1 MTHDPLLQYEQ
12 VDHTHTHIVRKR
24 SKTYRVFKFSALY
37 IIMTTC
43 VFSVFMGVLNFS
55 AYSAIV
61 TNWVNP
67 NHMMTVQDDMEQA
80 IIGSSIAVHAA
91 DMTDSQNSLQTVTE
105 QISMT
110 DPEVIYSRSYKSDRL
125 LSGISRSSAASFNV
139 TPYENRI
146 IIPKL
151 GKNIP
156 LVDVN
161 HDVNAKYGEMHNI
174 FMEELKKWVVRYPGT
189 ARPGEVGNA
198 FIFGHSSN
206 YPWVVSEYNDVF
218 ALLNTLTTGD
228 DIIVYYDQKK
238 YTYRVTDRA
247 TVDPGD
253 TKVLSARD
261 PKKKEIS
268 LMTCWPVGTTLERYI
283 IFGELIEN

>member
-55 AYSAIV
+55 AYS
-61 TNWVNP
+61 
-67 NHMMTVQDDMEQA
+67 A

-174 FMEELKKWVVRYPGT
+174 FMEELKK
-189 ARPGEVGNA
+189 
-198 FIFGHSSN
+198 
-206 YPWVVSEYNDVF
+206 
-218 ALLNTLTTGD
+218 
-228 DIIVYYDQKK
+228 
-238 YTYRVTDRA
+238 
-247 TVDPGD
+247 
-253 TKVLSARD
+253 
-261 PKKKEIS
+261 
-268 LMTCWPVGTTLERYI
+268 
-283 IFGELIEN
+283 

>member
-55 AYSAIV
+55 AYSSIV

-161 HDVNAKYGEMHNI
+161 HDVNAKYGEMQNI
-174 FMEELKKWVVRYPGT
+174 FMEELKK
-189 ARPGEVGNA
+189 
-198 FIFGHSSN
+198 
-206 YPWVVSEYNDVF
+206 
-218 ALLNTLTTGD
+218 
-228 DIIVYYDQKK
+228 
-238 YTYRVTDRA
+238 
-247 TVDPGD
+247 
-253 TKVLSARD
+253 
-261 PKKKEIS
+261 
-268 LMTCWPVGTTLERYI
+268 
-283 IFGELIEN
+283 

>member
-1 MTHDPLLQYEQ
+1 MTGW
-12 VDHTHTHIVRKR
+12 I
-24 SKTYRVFKFSALY
+24 FA
-37 IIMTTC
+37 I
-43 VFSVFMGVLNFS
+43 FMGVLNFW

-67 NHMMTVQDDMEQA
+67 NLMMTLQDNMEQA
-80 IIGSSIAVHAA
+80 LMNSSIAVHAS
-91 DMTDSQNSLQTVTE
+91 DIIDTQSSLQAITE
-105 QISMT
+105 QITMT
-110 DPEVIYSRSYKSDRL
+110 DPDIVYSRSYGSDRL
-125 LSGISRSSAASFNV
+125 LSGISSSPSANFSV

-156 LVDVN
+156 LVDVDHSSN
-161 HDVNAKYGEMHNI
+161 VKYGDMQNI

-189 ARPGEVGNA
+189 ARPGEFGNA
-198 FIFGHSSN
+198 FIFWHSSN

-218 ALLNTLTTGD
+218 ALIDTLKKGD

-238 YTYRVTDRA
+238 YTYRISDRA
-247 TVDPGD
+247 IVDPGD

-283 IFGELIEN
+283 IFGELVQN

>member
-1 MTHDPLLQYEQ
+1 
-12 VDHTHTHIVRKR
+12 
-24 SKTYRVFKFSALY
+24 
-37 IIMTTC
+37 MTTC

-161 HDVNAKYGEMHNI
+161 HDVNAKYGEMQNI